1 MRLADFEALVRRQ
14 AAEIPAEFLDGV
26 AEIVVSPRTVPHP
39 ERESIWTLGECIPI
53 PVDDGDPRHV
63 QSRVVLYHGSFQ
75 ALARDSEEFDWPG
88 EAWETLT
95 HEVRHHVEWRARV
108 PDLEAFDEAAEA
120 NFARQDGQAFDP
132 AFYRDG
138 LRLAQDA
145 YQVDDD
151 VFLERVLPAWPPAV
165 RIRWQ
170 GADYDVAVPADT
182 SLPAFLSLTG
192 IANPPPGEL
201 VLVLQRK
208 GGWLRLF
215 RRPPVFTG
223 AVEARPIPR

>member
-1 MRLADFEALVRRQ
+1 MRLADFEAMVHRQ
-14 AAEIPAEFLDGV
+14 AADIPAEFLTGI

-39 ERESIWTLGECIPI
+39 EREDIWTLGECIPI
-53 PVDDGDPRHV
+53 PVDDGDPRNL

-75 ALARDSEEFDWPG
+75 ALGRDSEEFDWTG

-95 HEVRHHVEWRARV
+95 HEIRHHVEWKARV
-108 PDLEAFDEAAEA
+108 PDLEALDQAAEA

-138 LRLAQDA
+138 IPLPDDR

-151 VFLERVLPAWPPAV
+151 IFLERRLPSVVPTL
-165 RIRWQ
+165 RFRWQ
-170 GADYDVAVPADT
+170 GADYDVVVPADAG
-182 SLPAFLSLTG
+182 LPAFLTVEG
-192 IANPPPGEL
+192 VDEPPPGEL

-215 RRPPVFTG
+215 QRPAVFTG
-223 AVEARPIPR
+223 TVEAKPVKL